1 MYELIRQAKARTVGT
16 RAVLRAVERG
26 EARVVFVARDAEP
39 RVVAPVVALCGRKG
53 VQVVWVDS
61 MTELG
66 RACGI
71 EVGAAS
77 AAVLE

>member
-16 RAVLRAVERG
+16 KAVLRAVERG
-26 EARVVFVARDAEP
+26 EARAVFVARDAEP
-39 RVVAPVVALCGRKG
+39 HVVAPVVALCGQRG

-61 MTELG
+61 MAELG